1 VECKQE
7 ERREKK
13 AHTPHPSG
21 AFNTRIPFYL
31 CARALKNKKEHASVM
46 DVVAADDAVM
56 MDASGK
62 DHNSPIPSSEV
73 FNYVVTAHKPTAVS
87 YSCVGRFTHLEK
99 QNLIVARSNRIEI

>member
-1 VECKQE
+1 
-7 ERREKK
+7 
-13 AHTPHPSG
+13 
-21 AFNTRIPFYL
+21 
-31 CARALKNKKEHASVM
+31 M

-99 QNLIVARSNRIEI
+99 QNLMATTVLESMPTVLLKR